1 MDAPAPKRNP
11 RHAVPVWARVISLLT
26 LLVTIA
32 LLSLTGL
39 HWGGH
44 YEPVAIYAF
53 WSIPLL
59 WGLLALGLA
68 LAAARRY
75 VILDFIDLTVL
86 LFVGYAYYSY
96 QWTPAG
102 YEARFEMLWILTYA
116 GVFLGMRHLLHSR
129 EWMIYLLLGL
139 VIITVVNVG
148 YALWCRHDP
157 TPLIWGL
164 ERPNYG
170 ARVSGLFGC
179 PNHFANLCIMGTL
192 ACIFLG
198 TYSRFP
204 WPLRIV
210 LFYLAGIAS
219 VGIFLSVSRGG
230 YLGWLAGM
238 GVVTIYA
245 FRTVQVKWWWKAL
258 LVALLAAGVLLVV
271 LRNDFV
277 MSRWDAFEEGKNVRF
292 QLVLDAIRIWQNSPI
307 WGTGMAS
314 FDDYHLRLPF
324 QVQHRAVYAHNDY
337 VNTLSDY
344 GIVGSAIVLAFLLA
358 VAWFLFRGRSAVNE
372 RLILSRRLGWAALAA
387 MAVHEVV
394 DFNLHLPACALAF
407 FAILGLATSRT
418 YREREPGTF
427 LRALPGWGAVVVAVV
442 VVVIGT
448 DKAAR
453 TIRGIEVLNVPA
465 EELRAQDIEAILAQG
480 NEGFSIDPA
489 ASSYLVRYGDVLR
502 VRAAEF
508 RKPVPGETAAQRL
521 ERMRQLERIGRQ
533 SILFYDRALK
543 ASPMNDTLL
552 IKKGLIL
559 DAMGH
564 EQAAYL
570 HYQGALEARPKSRF
584 FHQCMAYHL
593 WKRGYAEEARQHLEV
608 AVSLHPGTSREEPFL
623 QQANTNLKNL
633 KKAMRP
639 TKPSNR

>member
-1 MDAPAPKRNP
+1 
-11 RHAVPVWARVISLLT
+11 
-26 LLVTIA
+26 
-32 LLSLTGL
+32 
-39 HWGGH
+39 
-44 YEPVAIYAF
+44 
-53 WSIPLL
+53 
-59 WGLLALGLA
+59 
-68 LAAARRY
+68 
-75 VILDFIDLTVL
+75 
-86 LFVGYAYYSY
+86 
-96 QWTPAG
+96 
-102 YEARFEMLWILTYA
+102 
-116 GVFLGMRHLLHSR
+116 
-129 EWMIYLLLGL
+129 
-139 VIITVVNVG
+139 
-148 YALWCRHDP
+148 
-157 TPLIWGL
+157 
-164 ERPNYG
+164 
-170 ARVSGLFGC
+170 
-179 PNHFANLCIMGTL
+179 
-192 ACIFLG
+192 
-198 TYSRFP
+198 
-204 WPLRIV
+204 
-210 LFYLAGIAS
+210 
-219 VGIFLSVSRGG
+219 
-230 YLGWLAGM
+230 
-238 GVVTIYA
+238 
-245 FRTVQVKWWWKAL
+245 
-258 LVALLAAGVLLVV
+258 
-271 LRNDFV
+271 
-277 MSRWDAFEEGKNVRF
+277 
-292 QLVLDAIRIWQNSPI
+292 
-307 WGTGMAS
+307 
-314 FDDYHLRLPF
+314 
-324 QVQHRAVYAHNDY
+324 
-337 VNTLSDY
+337 
-344 GIVGSAIVLAFLLA
+344 

-465 EELRAQDIEAILAQG
+465 EELRVQDIEAILARG

-584 FHQCMAYHL
+584 FSSVHGL
-593 WKRGYAEEARQHLEV
+593 PSLEARLRRRG
-608 AVSLHPGTSREEPFL
+608 ASAS
-623 QQANTNLKNL
+623 
-633 KKAMRP
+633 
-639 TKPSNR
+639 